1 MKWKW
6 ISEWTWYQN
15 VLSHLFHIIHSIS
28 TFTLFYHSYSIIHS
42 SFIQQTISIISNI
55 HQNTQQSSH
64 KHSFNSILHYTL
76 LLSPLSIQ
84 IINPSF
90 IHLLIYS
97 TIHSLSFHIIL
108 SLLPFLYQSHH
119 LHHIY
124 SYLLYHLIII
134 SILHFTYNFISL
146 YTTSPFSQIYY
157 LSTIHSSITL
167 IHINYSN
174 LIYHSNQSLLHL
186 HFAQY
191 LSYTSNSI
199 PFTSFLLFIIYN
211 QSIFN

>member
-1 MKWKW
+1 MNRHD
-6 ISEWTWYQN
+6 IRMY
-15 VLSHLFHIIHSIS
+15 FHIYFIV
-28 TFTLFYHSYSIIHS
+28 
-42 SFIQQTISIISNI
+42 FIQSLLSLFSITLILLYTHHSFNK
-55 HQNTQQSSH
+55 QYQSYQIFIKTLNNH
-64 KHSFNSILHYTL
+64 LIKHSFNSILHYTL

-174 LIYHSNQSLLHL
+174 
-186 HFAQY
+186 
-191 LSYTSNSI
+191 
-199 PFTSFLLFIIYN
+199 
-211 QSIFN
+211 

>member
-1 MKWKW
+1 M
-6 ISEWTWYQN
+6 Y
-15 VLSHLFHIIHSIS
+15 FHIYFIMLIQSLLS
-28 TFTLFYHSYSIIHS
+28 LYSIIHS

-64 KHSFNSILHYTL
+64 KHSFNSILHSTL
-76 LLSPLSIQ
+76 FLQPQKPNNLQ

-97 TIHSLSFHIIL
+97 TIHSLSFHIIS
-108 SLLPFLYQSHH
+108 SLLSFLHQLHH

-134 SILHFTYNFISL
+134 SILHLTYNFISL
-146 YTTSPFSQIYY
+146 YTTSPFSIIFY

-174 LIYHSNQSLLHL
+174 
-186 HFAQY
+186 
-191 LSYTSNSI
+191 
-199 PFTSFLLFIIYN
+199 
-211 QSIFN
+211 